1 MLIGVFACIIARYVV
16 TLHLAKPFFIS
27 VMQTSFK
34 KLTDGFDAYL
44 LLERG
49 AGINS
54 RDAYGID
61 ARRLCAFLEAEGVE
75 IADVTPEVL
84 QSFMASLIDCGLSPR
99 SMARTVSGIRAFF
112 RFLQLEGR
120 ISSNP
125 ALLLE
130 LPRAGFH
137 LPEVLAVEEIDAMI
151 ASIDSRAREAVRDR
165 ALIETLYGCGLRVSE
180 LINLQMD
187 ALFLEEG
194 YLTVFG
200 KGRKQRLVPLGEVTA
215 DALIEWLDER
225 ATGKIQPGEENYV
238 FLAPRTGRRITRI
251 RVFDIVKALADRAGI
266 TREVSPHTLRHSF
279 ASHLLEG
286 GANLRAIQEMLGHE
300 DISTTQIYIHMDHH
314 RLREELLLH
323 HPRANAKLQN

>member
-1 MLIGVFACIIARYVV
+1 
-16 TLHLAKPFFIS
+16 
-27 VMQTSFK
+27 MQTNYH
-34 KLTDGFDAYL
+34 KLLEAFDAYL

-49 AGINS
+49 AGVNS
-54 RDAYGID
+54 RDAYGTD
-61 ARRLCAFLEAEGVE
+61 AKRLCAYLEANMIEV
-75 IADVTPEVL
+75 ADVDSDIL
-84 QSFMASLIDCGLSPR
+84 RGFMASLLDCGLSPR
-99 SMARTVSGIRAFF
+99 SMARTVSGIRSFF
-112 RFLQLEGR
+112 RFLQLDGR
-120 ISSNP
+120 IASNP

-130 LPRAGFH
+130 IPRAGFH

-151 ASIDSRAREAVRDR
+151 AAINPEAREAVRDR

-180 LINLQMD
+180 VINLQMD
-187 ALFLEEG
+187 SIFFDEG

-200 KGRKQRLVPLGEVTA
+200 KGRKQRLVPMGEITA
-215 DALIEWLDER
+215 DAITLWLEER
-225 ATGKIQPGEENYV
+225 ADGKIAPGEEKYL
-238 FLAPRTGRRITRI
+238 FLSPRTGKRITRI

-266 TREVSPHTLRHSF
+266 AREVSPHTLRHSF

-323 HPRANAKLQN
+323 HPRARKTSLYSPSANQNSQLFV

>member
-1 MLIGVFACIIARYVV
+1 ML
-16 TLHLAKPFFIS
+16 TQNNS
-27 VMQTSFK
+27 
-34 KLTDGFDAYL
+34 KLLEGFDAYL

-49 AGINS
+49 AGENS

-61 ARRLCAFLEAEGVE
+61 ARRLCAFLEENNVE
-75 IADVTPEVL
+75 LPDVNIDTL
-84 QSFMASLIDCGLSPR
+84 QNFMASLIDCGLSPR
-99 SMARTVSGIRAFF
+99 SMARTVSGIRSFF
-112 RFLQLEGR
+112 RFLQMDGH
-120 ISSNP
+120 IDSNP

-130 LPRAGFH
+130 LPRAGLH
-137 LPEVLAVEEIDAMI
+137 LPEVLAIEEIDLMI
-151 ASIDSRAREAVRDR
+151 DSIDSSAREAVRDR

-200 KGRKQRLVPLGEVTA
+200 KGRKQRLVPMGEITA
-215 DALIEWLDER
+215 DALTLWLNER
-225 ATGKIQPGEENYV
+225 AEGKIKPGEENFV
-238 FLAPRTGRRITRI
+238 FLSPRTGHRITRI
-251 RVFDIVKALADRAGI
+251 RVFDIIKRLASKAGI
-266 TREVSPHTLRHSF
+266 SREISPHTLRHSF

-300 DISTTQIYIHMDHH
+300 DISTTQIYIHMDHQ

-323 HPRANAKLQN
+323 HPRYKSS

>member
-1 MLIGVFACIIARYVV
+1 ML
-16 TLHLAKPFFIS
+16 TLLNS
-27 VMQTSFK
+27 
-34 KLTDGFDAYL
+34 KLLEGFDAYL

-49 AGINS
+49 AGENS
-54 RDAYGID
+54 RGAYGID
-61 ARRLCAFLEAEGVE
+61 ARRLCAFLEAQDIEL
-75 IADVTPEVL
+75 ADVTIDTL
-84 QSFMASLIDCGLSPR
+84 QNFMASLIDCGLSPR
-99 SMARTVSGIRAFF
+99 SMARTVSGIRSFF
-112 RFLQLEGR
+112 RFLQMEGH

-130 LPRAGFH
+130 LPKAGLH
-137 LPEVLAVEEIDAMI
+137 LPEVLALEEIDLMVD
-151 ASIDSRAREAVRDR
+151 SIDPSAREAVRDR

-194 YLTVFG
+194 YMTVFG
-200 KGRKQRLVPLGEVTA
+200 KGRKQRLVPIGEITA
-215 DALIEWLDER
+215 DAITLWLNER
-225 ATGKIQPGEENYV
+225 ADGKIKPGEENYV
-238 FLAPRTGRRITRI
+238 FLSPRTGRRITRI
-251 RVFDIVKALADRAGI
+251 RVFDIIKNLASRAGI
-266 TREVSPHTLRHSF
+266 AREISPHTLRHSF

-323 HPRANAKLQN
+323 HPRYKNS

>member
-1 MLIGVFACIIARYVV
+1 MLPSNR
-16 TLHLAKPFFIS
+16 
-27 VMQTSFK
+27 
-34 KLTDGFDAYL
+34 KLLEAFDAYL

-49 AGINS
+49 AGENS
-54 RDAYGID
+54 RMAYGTD
-61 ARRLCAFLEAEGVE
+61 ARRLCAFLESEG
-75 IADVTPEVL
+75 ITPADVTPECL
-84 QSFMASLIDCGLSPR
+84 QSFMASLMDCGLSPR
-99 SMARTVSGIRAFF
+99 SMARAVSGIRSFF

-130 LPRAGFH
+130 LPRSGLH

-151 ASIDSRAREAVRDR
+151 AAIDPSAREAVRDR

-180 LINLQMD
+180 LINLRID
-187 ALFLEEG
+187 ALFLADG
-194 YLTVFG
+194 YLSVTG
-200 KGRKQRLVPLGEVTA
+200 KGRKQRLVPIGEITS
-215 DALIEWLDER
+215 DALVDWLDER
-225 ATGKIQPGEENYV
+225 ATGKIAPGEENSV

-251 RVFDIVKALADRAGI
+251 RVFDIVKNLASRAGI

-300 DISTTQIYIHMDHH
+300 DIATTQIYIHMDRH

-323 HPRANAKLQN
+323 HPRAKKHVSGT

>member
-1 MLIGVFACIIARYVV
+1 ML
-16 TLHLAKPFFIS
+16 TQLNS
-27 VMQTSFK
+27 
-34 KLTDGFDAYL
+34 KLLEGFDAYL

-49 AGINS
+49 AGENS
-54 RDAYGID
+54 RGAYGID
-61 ARRLCAFLEAEGVE
+61 ARRLCAFIEDQNLEL
-75 IADVTPEVL
+75 ADVTIDTL
-84 QSFMASLIDCGLSPR
+84 QNFMASLIDCGLSPR
-99 SMARTVSGIRAFF
+99 SMARTVSGIRSFF
-112 RFLQLEGR
+112 RFLQMEGH

-137 LPEVLAVEEIDAMI
+137 LPEVLAVEEIDLMI
-151 ASIDSRAREAVRDR
+151 DSIDSSTREAVRDR
-165 ALIETLYGCGLRVSE
+165 AMIETLYGCGLRVSE

-215 DALIEWLDER
+215 DALTLWLNER
-225 ATGKIQPGEENYV
+225 ADGKIKPGEENFV
-238 FLAPRTGRRITRI
+238 FLSPRTGRRITRI
-251 RVFDIVKALADRAGI
+251 RVFDIVKTLASRAGI
-266 TREVSPHTLRHSF
+266 AREISPHTLRHSF

-323 HPRANAKLQN
+323 HPRYKACSNA

>member
-1 MLIGVFACIIARYVV
+1 ML
-16 TLHLAKPFFIS
+16 TQNNS
-27 VMQTSFK
+27 
-34 KLTDGFDAYL
+34 KLLEGFDAYL

-49 AGINS
+49 AGENS

-61 ARRLCAFLEAEGVE
+61 ARRLCAFLEENNVE
-75 IADVTPEVL
+75 LPDVNIDTL
-84 QSFMASLIDCGLSPR
+84 QNFMASLIDCGLSPR
-99 SMARTVSGIRAFF
+99 SMARTVSGIRSFF
-112 RFLQLEGR
+112 RFLQMDGH
-120 ISSNP
+120 IDSNP

-130 LPRAGFH
+130 LPRAGLH
-137 LPEVLAVEEIDAMI
+137 LPEVLAIEEIDLMI
-151 ASIDSRAREAVRDR
+151 DSIDSSAREAVRDR

-200 KGRKQRLVPLGEVTA
+200 KGRKQRLVPMGEITA
-215 DALIEWLDER
+215 DALTLWLNER
-225 ATGKIQPGEENYV
+225 AEGKIKPGEENFV
-238 FLAPRTGRRITRI
+238 FLSPRTGHRITRI
-251 RVFDIVKALADRAGI
+251 RVFDITTRLASTAGI
-266 TREVSPHTLRHSF
+266 TREISPHTLRHSF

-323 HPRANAKLQN
+323 HPRYKSS